1 MHFRQ
6 SAVGILAAL
15 IGTYCM
21 CSPAASAMMM
31 DLETSRTVTYAQ
43 NAANGAPVRVDDATL
58 KRAAA
63 AFVKVR
69 DISVKTEQAIHQTD
83 DSAKKEQLI
92 AEGESEKVAA
102 VKAEGMEP
110 QQYNDVL
117 MLVKDDTGLQ
127 HKFLSYVG
135 KLRHSS

>member
-1 MHFRQ
+1 MQFRYTGV
-6 SAVGILAAL
+6 AILAAL
-15 IGTYCM
+15 FGTYCI
-21 CSPAASAMMM
+21 CAPGTSAMT
-31 DLETSRTVTYAQ
+31 LKTSERVIFAQ
-43 NAANGAPVRVDDATL
+43 NASSGTPERVDDATL

-83 DSAKKEQLI
+83 DSAKKEQLM

-102 VKAEGMEP
+102 VKAAGMEP

-117 MLVKDDTGLQ
+117 MLVKDDSGLQ
-127 HKFLSYVG
+127 HKFLSYVER
-135 KLRHSS
+135 LSHSS